1 MATEEYNWPIDD
13 VRPNVPLMQSKPFEF
28 DFPSVS
34 GEGAAMAS
42 PSELAA
48 RAVLP
53 ENDNARRTTIILT
66 SVVVAVALL
75 AVGGFALLQHKDAS
89 QTAFD
94 SCQQSITIYQSSTD
108 RLKKTVEKAGA
119 SAAIPADAL
128 SDVGTLDTLNTAIA
142 DARKTTGL
150 AQSCTPGASASQNRD
165 ADARITAQTRE
176 LGRKNEKVADASLAV
191 QVSKQTKDATNAR
204 QALTDQL
211 AQAQQLSTS
220 ANYSKIDAAA
230 RKEYS
235 DALNQVQQL
244 LASDQLMS
252 VTVYQNASHN
262 LQAGVDK
269 VNQSALG

>member
-13 VRPNVPLMQSKPFEF
+13 VRPAGPSAPAKINEF

-34 GEGAAMAS
+34 GDGAAMAS

-48 RAVLP
+48 RAVPP
-53 ENDNARRTTIILT
+53 EADGARRTAIILT
-66 SVVVAVALL
+66 SVVVAA
-75 AVGGFALLQHKDAS
+75 AVIAAGGFALLQHKGAS

-94 SCQQSITIYQSSTD
+94 SCQQSISIYQSSAN
-108 RLKKTVEKAGA
+108 RLNKTVKDAETSAG
-119 SAAIPADAL
+119 IPADAL
-128 SDVGTLDTLNTAIA
+128 ADAGTLDTLNAAIS

-191 QVSKQTKDATNAR
+191 QDSKQTKDATNAR

-220 ANYSKIDAAA
+220 ANYSKVDAAA
-230 RKEYS
+230 RKDYS

-252 VTVYQNASHN
+252 VTVYRNASRS

-269 VNQSALG
+269 LSQSSLG